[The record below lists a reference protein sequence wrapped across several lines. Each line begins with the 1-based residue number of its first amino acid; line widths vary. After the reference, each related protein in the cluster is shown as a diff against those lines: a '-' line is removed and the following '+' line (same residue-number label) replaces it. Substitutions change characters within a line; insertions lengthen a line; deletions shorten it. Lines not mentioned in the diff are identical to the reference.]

1 MLEDTTTTI
10 QTRRQTNCAAAQ
22 RARRTEP
29 TVSARIRGGG
39 IPTPAGGP
47 RRAARG
53 RTAATQQHTVYLSFE
68 HPYRRPFVC
77 ADADPCA
84 DRRPPLAELLFGG
97 AGYAFFVPAIMIR
110 L

>member
-1 MLEDTTTTI
+1 MVLEPTTTTI
-10 QTRRQTNCAAAQ
+10 QTRRQTSCAAAQ

-53 RTAATQQHTVYLSFE
+53 RSAVTQRTVPVF
-68 HPYRRPFVC
+68 
-77 ADADPCA
+77 
-84 DRRPPLAELLFGG
+84 
-97 AGYAFFVPAIMIR
+97 
-110 L
+110 